1 MANEKLYSKSTPPQ
15 IEGVDPF
22 YVDRE
27 LTKIEQGFSKIE
39 NVVSEIIVGG
49 TVPGLVDQ
57 DARDDIANLTTRV
70 STLEVTEGNA
80 LALIEEERSVRA
92 SADEAE
98 ALARLTLKAQVDEN
112 TAEIVNEQLARVN
125 GDAALA
131 SQVTT
136 LNTDYQGNKASVSNQ
151 LTTISSSQLALSQ
164 QVATFSSQIALN
176 SALIEEETTARVTE
190 DEALAQRITTFQTEY
205 DGNKASVQNQITAL
219 TNADLAQT
227 QTTTTLRADFE
238 FNKSVVS
245 EQLTALATADSA
257 TATQISSLSVQAN
270 RSRTYRQSTA
280 PTGAQIGDLWFD
292 TANSNRPYRYDG
304 GGWQETS
311 DTRIS
316 AAEASITNEA
326 TVRASADSA
335 LANQIN
341 TVSSSVGNLS
351 ATVSTFSQSINGL
364 NAKWGVRINNNGA
377 VTGIELNSGANAT
390 SEFKVQADK
399 FIIAPQS
406 GGGTVP
412 FRVEGNTTYIED
424 AVIKNGTVSQVFS
437 TNFNNDTFYGV
448 FTLAVVGVPAG
459 TPILVLVSNAYIDG
473 PGVFF
478 NSGGLR
484 ALNSEGNYEPIN
496 NTYMNVITAPG
507 GNMFYTCYNKIKGSI
522 VFMALKK

>member
-39 NVVSEIIVGG
+39 SVVSEIIVGG

-57 DARDDIANLTTRV
+57 DARDDISNLTTRV

-205 DGNKASVQNQITAL
+205 DGNKASVQTQIGAL
-219 TNADLAQT
+219 TNADLALAGT
-227 QTTTTLRADFE
+227 VTTLRADFDT
-238 FNKSVVS
+238 NKANV
-245 EQLTALATADSA
+245 EETLTALSTADSA
-257 TATQISSLSVQAN
+257 TAAQITTLNAQVDRA
-270 RSRTYRQSTA
+270 RSYRQATA
-280 PTGAQIGDLWFD
+280 PTDAKVGDLWFD
-292 TANSNRPYRYDG
+292 TDDNNRSYRYDG

-311 DTRIS
+311 DTRI
-316 AAEASITNEA
+316 AATQASITNEA

-377 VTGIELNSGANAT
+377 ITGIELNSGANAT
-390 SEFKVQADK
+390 SEFRVQADK
-399 FIIAPQS
+399 FVIAPQ
-406 GGGTVP
+406 GGGSTVP

-424 AVIKNGTVSQVFS
+424 AVIKNGTVSTTVS
-437 TNFNNDTFYGV
+437 TNFNGNTNYNYV
-448 FTLAVVGVPAG
+448 TLVVAGVPAG
-459 TPILVLVSNAYIDG
+459 TPIMVLATNAWVEG
-473 PGVFF
+473 PGVF
-478 NSGGLR
+478 LR
-484 ALNSEGNYEPIN
+484 LNSLRGLNADGNYEAIQ
-496 NTYMNVITAPG
+496 NTYMTVITAPG
-507 GNMFYTCYNKIKGSI
+507 GNLFYSCLNQNNGSV